1 MIQLVESSD
10 TITIAQ
16 PAARKAINSLRID
29 AVEPTSTPDDVACTV
44 VLGMVLRRV
53 AAEGTALSFVVVA
66 TTVLAVLL
74 LGWRLVARLV
84 A

>member
-1 MIQLVESSD
+1 M
-10 TITIAQ
+10 
-16 PAARKAINSLRID
+16 
-29 AVEPTSTPDDVACTV
+29 ACTV

-66 TTVLAVLL
+66 TAVLTVLL